1 MQILMKHDT
10 KALSRWYDIAGVG
23 AGVMTDL
30 LRKIVRVEHKY
41 LSFARNKV
49 FPSIWKD
56 YFSVK
61 CRQWCLLGYI

>member
-41 LSFARNKV
+41 LSFARKITFLWNAGSDV
-49 FPSIWKD
+49 CWVISNYLF
-56 YFSVK
+56 
-61 CRQWCLLGYI
+61 